1 MLADYGADVVWIE
14 PPGGDP
20 CRTHDPA
27 AISVFNRGKRSVVVD
42 LKISGDRERVLEL
55 ADRAEVFVETWA
67 PGTAE
72 RLGLGYDVLH
82 ARKPDLLYLSI
93 SGFGEDGRDANQPGY
108 EAIVQALTGGMA
120 EQPGH
125 REGPIYVGWPF
136 ATLGAAYLG
145 VIGVLASLYRRDQDG
160 AGRHISTSLVDGALA
175 YHSMMWGESDES
187 VAVAEQ
193 HGGLQ
198 AHQRVGTTRHL
209 SRAFECSDGEFFG
222 MNSGA
227 LGAFGRAVRVLGL
240 DDRIPVTTESGL
252 DLGVPITSEQQA
264 IILNEVPEI
273 MRTKPRDEWVK
284 LFLEADVGVAEILR
298 PTEAFDTPQIIHN
311 EMIVEVDDPVLGG
324 IQQVGIGAKLSRT
337 PGEVRG
343 PAPVVGQHTEAVWA
357 DAAGWPLPERA
368 RTAHTLN
375 TKPLLDGVRIVDFG
389 AYIAGPYTSRLLADL
404 GADVIKVEPVYGD
417 PVRGVERCFYT
428 ANANKRALAMD
439 LKDPELAK
447 AIERLLQRADVV
459 THNQRPGAAERLGLG
474 YDQVCQVNPATV
486 YLYAP
491 GWGSSGPAA
500 RRQSFAPLVSGFV
513 GVAFESGGRFNAPM
527 SPIGNEDPGNALL
540 GAMGVMLALVERLR
554 SGEGQYVENPQ
565 LNSAMGHV
573 AHVVRSLDGTV
584 IGAGRLDPVQLGF
597 GPFER
602 LYKTADGWVTVVAY
616 AEIEQAALL
625 SALGVKRI
633 DDPDTQADI
642 ITSAMG
648 EQKTAEVL
656 AHLQAVGV
664 AAAEPVGRNMHNLM
678 NDLEQ
683 RRTGRVIEL
692 PHPTKGN
699 IREIDVL
706 LRVTGSERVA
716 HRLAPE
722 VGEHSTEILLE
733 LGYSPQ
739 EIDAL
744 RDRKAV
750 R

>member
-20 CRTHDPA
+20 CRPHEPS
-27 AISVFNRGKRSVVVD
+27 AIAVFDRGKRSVVAD
-42 LKISGDRERVLEL
+42 LKVGPDRQRVLEL

-67 PGTAE
+67 PGTAA

-82 ARKPDLLYLSI
+82 ARNPGLMYLSI
-93 SGFGEDGRDANQPGY
+93 SGFGEDGRDADQPGY

-125 REGPIYVGWPF
+125 REGPIFLGWPF

-145 VIGVLASLYRRDQDG
+145 VIGVLAALYRRNQDG
-160 AGRHISTSLVDGALA
+160 VGRHISTSLVDGALA

-187 VAVAEQ
+187 LAEAEKA
-193 HGGLQ
+193 GGLQ
-198 AHQRVGTTRHL
+198 AHHRVGTTRHL
-209 SRAFECSDGEFFG
+209 ARAFECSDGEYFG

-227 LGAFGRAVRVLGL
+227 LGAFGRAITVLGL
-240 DDRIPVTTESGL
+240 EDRIPATSETGL
-252 DLGVPITSEQQA
+252 DLGVPITPEQQA
-264 IILNEVPEI
+264 IMLNEIPEI

-284 LFLEADVGVAEILR
+284 LFLDADVGVAEILR
-298 PTEAFDTPQIIHN
+298 PTEAFDTPQIVHN
-311 EMIVEVDDPVLGG
+311 EMIVEVDDPVLGP

-343 PAPVVGQHTEAVWA
+343 PAPVAGQHTDAVWA
-357 DAAGWPLPERA
+357 DDAGWPLPERT
-368 RTAHTLN
+368 TASLN
-375 TKPLLDGVRIVDFG
+375 TKPLLDGVKIVDFG
-389 AYIAGPYTSRLLADL
+389 AYIAGPYTSRLLGDL

-439 LKDPELAK
+439 LKDPDLAK
-447 AIERLLQRADVV
+447 AIESLLRRSDVV
-459 THNQRPGAAERLGLG
+459 THNLRPGVAERLGLG
-474 YDQVCQVNPATV
+474 YEQVHQLNPSLI

-500 RRQSFAPLVSGFV
+500 RRQSFAPLVSGYV
-513 GVAFESGGRFNAPM
+513 GAAFESGGRFNAPM

-540 GAMGVMLALVERLR
+540 GAMGVMLALVERIR
-554 SGEGQYVENPQ
+554 SGEGQYVENSQ
-565 LNSAMGHV
+565 LNSAMEHM
-573 AHVVRSLDGTV
+573 AHIVRSVDGTV
-584 IGAGRLDPVQLGF
+584 IGADRLDPVQLGL

-602 LYKTADGWVTVVAY
+602 LYQTADSWVTVVAY
-616 AEIEQAALL
+616 EQKERTALL
-625 SALGVKRI
+625 AALGVEQI
-633 DDPDTQADI
+633 DDADAQGDAI
-642 ITSAMG
+642 MTAVADR
-648 EQKTAEVL
+648 KTAEIVAEL
-656 AHLQAVGV
+656 RGVGV
-664 AAAEPVGRNMHNLM
+664 AAAEPVPRHMHNLM
-678 NDLEQ
+678 NDPEQ
-683 RRTGRVIEL
+683 RRIGRVTEL

-706 LRVTGSERVA
+706 LRVTEAARVA

-722 VGEHSTEILLE
+722 VGEHTTEILLD
-733 LGYSPQ
+733 LGYPAE
-739 EIDAL
+739 EIGAL